1 MRDVKRSASKPSVD
15 TEELVTPVL
24 LARLAAKIA
33 PDRCLNDP
41 RQAIEAAARLIQ
53 CAREWLAMPEAEDE
67 KAQLKA
73 SAEHADKYGFNPTG
87 GNLPLAD
94 AFRLQSEDRFW
105 KARRREGP

>member
-1 MRDVKRSASKPSVD
+1 MAG
-15 TEELVTPVL
+15 
-24 LARLAAKIA
+24 
-33 PDRCLNDP
+33 
-41 RQAIEAAARLIQ
+41 
-53 CAREWLAMPEAEDE
+53 MPEAEDE

-105 KARRREGP
+105 KARRREGPYKSKAAFVAALRKEGLTFTGLPKGTEETVKNFVEGTGVA